1 MAIKM
6 EENKDLLSELL
17 WYDYDDADKPFDF
30 IGTDT
35 ETALICVT
43 DDPIREKIT
52 GDLTARDF
60 YITEVKTAKDAVKK
74 MRFHLYTLLV
84 IDENFD
90 TTNPDSNDL
99 LRYLAILPMSIRRR
113 MFVLMLSNRFRTL
126 DKMTALNH
134 SVNMIINTQNIKDFI
149 TLITNGMAEN
159 EGFYYTFTEI
169 MKSSGRI

>member
-1 MAIKM
+1 M
-6 EENKDLLSELL
+6 EENKDLLSDSL
-17 WYDYDDADKPFDF
+17 WYDYDDSDKPFDL

-43 DDPIREKIT
+43 DDATREKIT

-74 MRFHLYTLLV
+74 MRFHVYTLLV
-84 IDENFD
+84 IDENFG
-90 TTNPDSNDL
+90 TTNPDSNEL
-99 LRYLAILPMSIRRR
+99 LRYLAILPMSTRRR
-113 MFVLMLSNRFRTL
+113 MFVAMLSSRFRTL
-126 DKMTALNH
+126 DKMSALTH

-169 MKSSGRI
+169 MKASGRI